1 MIQIPNR
8 FEETVNEV
16 RAILPWYTGYDG
28 RENCYKDDRLVCRF
42 LISHFVHIQMKI
54 SAVVAHLPGRPST
67 HMLIGEVFRQID
79 TLAQETS
86 APTYRINGRE
96 ITEQRPTLV
105 LLDRSLIQHAESLQR
120 EVEYLAESDSFYYL
134 IRILLRR
141 AGNITEDFS
150 LRKTMLEGL

>member
-1 MIQIPNR
+1 
-8 FEETVNEV
+8 
-16 RAILPWYTGYDG
+16 
-28 RENCYKDDRLVCRF
+28 
-42 LISHFVHIQMKI
+42 
-54 SAVVAHLPGRPST
+54 
-67 HMLIGEVFRQID
+67 
-79 TLAQETS
+79 
-86 APTYRINGRE
+86 
-96 ITEQRPTLV
+96 V